1 VRKKIL
7 KLSIPNLPNF
17 SKIDSYLDHSNPLL
31 EKWEIHINNSDI
43 KSADA
48 WCIIEN
54 VNLADR
60 YCEINPENIFF
71 LSAETAQNFGH
82 IEESGSLKR
91 YLDQFGKVF
100 TFHQYLDDRCVSQ
113 PPFLPWMINANH
125 GDSLWNGHERDVNYL
140 DKLDFVQKR
149 GLISVICSSQDMSP
163 THKMRLRFVKRL
175 TEHFGDDLVWFG
187 NGINS
192 VEEKWDAI
200 APFKYTIVLEN
211 QSRHNVITEKLGD
224 AFLGL
229 SYPFYW
235 GAANVDTIFNANGFT
250 QINIEDFEGTIR
262 KIREGIKDDLV
273 ITKHKYLMENKNI
286 VLHEYNFVNRMLAI
300 SERLATEGNYQSI
313 TMKSLE
319 MYVSSSRRQYNYLL
333 SKSKKILNRIDNVLG
348 TNFEQILREF
358 YVLMRYNKVTNFLK
372 IRLEK

>member
-1 VRKKIL
+1 M
-7 KLSIPNLPNF
+7 
-17 SKIDSYLDHSNPLL
+17 
-31 EKWEIHINNSDI
+31 

-54 VNLADR
+54 VNLVDR
-60 YCEINPENIFF
+60 YCEVNPGNIFF

-82 IEESGSLKR
+82 IEESGTLKR
-91 YLDQFGKVF
+91 FLDQFGKVF

-125 GDSLWNGHERDVNYL
+125 GDSIWNGHERDVNYF

-149 GLISVICSSQDMSP
+149 GLISVICSSQDMTP

-175 TEHFGDDLVWFG
+175 AEHFGDELVWFG

-235 GAANVDTIFNANGFT
+235 GAANVDNTFNANGFT

-273 ITKHKYLMENKNI
+273 NTKHDYLIENKNR
-286 VLHEYNFVNRMLAI
+286 VLHEHNFLNRMLAI
-300 SERLATEGNYQSI
+300 SERLATAGNYQST

-333 SKSKKILNRIDNVLG
+333 RKSKKILNRIDQLLG
-348 TNFEQILREF
+348 TNFEQILREL
-358 YVLMRYNKVTNFLK
+358 YVLIRYNKITNFLK
-372 IRLEK
+372 IRLRK